1 MTGGFSV
8 STIIVLC
15 CLAALVVAFGIVRS
29 TIAYAHRRG
38 MLDEPGRRRSH
49 TIPTPRGGGLG
60 IVAGALVGM
69 TAALLSLPAAPA
81 TAVVV
86 ALFVGTVAVAAIGWW
101 DDHGSLPVLPRLFV
115 QLGSTALLATA
126 LVMAGLHWLW
136 WLPLVVA
143 GAWSI
148 NLHNFMD
155 GIDGLLAQQAIFV
168 GVGLAILASA
178 AGQVALAGAA
188 WALAAATLGFW
199 WFNRSPARI
208 FMGDVGSGTLGL
220 VVFALTAMLWQA
232 DAVLLWPALMFSS
245 GFAVDATLTL
255 LLRMLRGRRWYTPHR
270 EHLYQWLVRRGATH
284 TRVASGYLAWNLLV
298 TAPLAWMAFHDPAWA
313 PWLCVAL
320 YVVAA
325 ASWWGGKRHCLRRRA
340 RHVPA

>member
-1 MTGGFSV
+1 MMGGASV
-8 STIIVLC
+8 STITGLC
-15 CLAALVVAFGIVRS
+15 CLAAFVVAFAIVRS

-49 TIPTPRGGGLG
+49 TTPTARGGGLG

-69 TAALLSLPAAPA
+69 TAALLLLPVAPSMPIVA
-81 TAVVV
+81 TLIA
-86 ALFVGTVAVAAIGWW
+86 GTVAVAAIGWW

-115 QLGSTALLATA
+115 QLGSTAVLATA

-168 GVGLAILASA
+168 GVALAVLASA
-178 AGQVALAGAA
+178 AGQVAVAGAA
-188 WALAAATLGFW
+188 WALAAATFGFW

-220 VVFALTAMLWQA
+220 LVFALTAMLWQA
-232 DAVLLWPALMFSS
+232 DGSLLWPALMFSS

-284 TRVASGYLAWNLLV
+284 ARVATGYLAWNLLV
-298 TAPLAWMAFHDPAWA
+298 TAPLAWIACPASDMALRPCAWR
-313 PWLCVAL
+313 CM
-320 YVVAA
+320 
-325 ASWWGGKRHCLRRRA
+325 R
-340 RHVPA
+340 